1 MIKKTIILLIVFV
14 SLMNISCKKPKTD
27 PRVPPDVKFKTGT
40 GFTVS
45 DITIKKNDTLK
56 VGITSTKTE
65 DNLKSYNVSY
75 AYDGASSTTNFF
87 NYFLQESEYSY
98 YEKDIQIISRN
109 QNGTERWVFSIVDR
123 DGNLTQK
130 TIVLTVQ

>member
-1 MIKKTIILLIVFV
+1 MKTKILQLILSILLFGA
-14 SLMNISCKKPKTD
+14 CKKPKTD
-27 PRVPPDVKFKTGT
+27 PRIPPDVKFKTGT

-56 VGITSTKTE
+56 VGITATKTE

-87 NYFLQESEYSY
+87 NYLLQESEYSY